1 MCRINRTDDIRLT
14 RKIATF
20 TVNNFINYIYPPAIV
35 NDTSIV
41 TKTAMKIIKERVS
54 QLDNEECVHELFND
68 SNNINGNKLRTF
80 RLFKI
85 SVETAKYV
93 KIQLPRSV
101 RRVTALFRSG
111 SLTLAI
117 RLVDMSV
124 RKSL

>member
-1 MCRINRTDDIRLT
+1 MTFASHGT
-14 RKIATF
+14 ETKGVFFF
-20 TVNNFINYIYPPAIV
+20 TVNNFINYINASTIV
-35 NDTSIV
+35 NDNFIV
-41 TKTAMKIIKERVS
+41 IKTAMKIIKERLT
-54 QLDNEECVHELFND
+54 QLDNEEFVHELFND